1 MTKLTILFENI
12 FLNKKKNINQQA
24 EKFSKY
30 QGNKKP
36 SLIIIPDVSNNEVII
51 KETNIKGIPV
61 LGIINSNCYTNIA
74 YPVFSND
81 LSIYSIHFFC
91 HFVSSL
97 ITKEIIKN
105 KHKIYN
111 VSKKTISISF
121 PQAIKNVFVENRR
134 IFNFNLGRK
143 KKKIESGFSF
153 KGRYFLDNTIIP
165 KIKIKKEI
173 KSAQKSY
180 FIKKYKALPIFPN
193 ILTKRENQ
201 NRLEKNKINFT
212 LRKRILT
219 KINLIKKTHHF
230 NFPKIARAIRQPQ
243 NKPRFRF

>member
-1 MTKLTILFENI
+1 VKNKYNKSLKTTIRPLLPKILFATTSSIYSKIVASAAAKCHMPFHINRWRSGAITAKSAYLDDFEKWSILTNDSHDQVNNS
-12 FLNKKKNINQQA
+12 FRKYFFKQKKNINQQA

-143 KKKIESGFSF
+143 KKK
-153 KGRYFLDNTIIP
+153 
-165 KIKIKKEI
+165 
-173 KSAQKSY
+173 
-180 FIKKYKALPIFPN
+180 
-193 ILTKRENQ
+193 
-201 NRLEKNKINFT
+201 NRV
-212 LRKRILT
+212 
-219 KINLIKKTHHF
+219 
-230 NFPKIARAIRQPQ
+230 
-243 NKPRFRF
+243 RFFF